1 MNTSQCNKLD
11 RLLNFGVPKKDQKP
25 RAYLG
30 NVLFIN
36 MDRTLMVRTSDGV
49 EDAPT
54 HAFMAHEE
62 TDTLNT
68 KVFDNAKFYVMSAYS
83 RKELIAILEGMDS
96 DVVTI
101 RMDYD
106 SPILIEGRQGEGEVK
121 VEAILAPRI
130 YDDEKV
136 DFYVY

>member
-1 MNTSQCNKLD
+1 MNTTQCNKLD
-11 RLLNFGVPKKDQKP
+11 KLLNFGVPKKDQKP

-30 NVLFIN
+30 NVEYIN
-36 MDRTLMVRTSDGV
+36 DARTLMVRTSDGV
-49 EDAPT
+49 EGAPI
-54 HAFMAHEE
+54 HVFAGYEE
-62 TDTLNT
+62 IDDLNT
-68 KVFDNAKFYVMSAYS
+68 KVFDMAKGYNMSAYS

-101 RMDYD
+101 KMDCD
-106 SPILIEGRQGEGEVK
+106 APILIEGRQGDGEVK

-130 YDDEKV
+130 YDGEV

>member
-1 MNTSQCNKLD
+1 MNTTQCNRLD

-25 RAYLG
+25 RASLG
-30 NVLFIN
+30 NVEYIN
-36 MDRTLMVRTSDGV
+36 MDRTLRVRTSDGV
-49 EDAPT
+49 EDAPI
-54 HAFMAHEE
+54 HAFMADEE
-62 TDTLNT
+62 TDTLNG

-106 SPILIEGRQGEGEVK
+106 SPILFEGLQGEGELK

-130 YDDEKV
+130 YDGEV
-136 DFYVY
+136 EFYVY

>member
-1 MNTSQCNKLD
+1 MNTTQCNKLD
-11 RLLNFGVPKKDQKP
+11 KLLNFGIPKKDQKP

-30 NVLFIN
+30 NVEFIN

-49 EDAPT
+49 EDAT
-54 HAFMAHEE
+54 IHAFMAHEE
-62 TDTLNT
+62 ADQLNT

-83 RKELIAILEGMDS
+83 RKELITILEGMDS

-101 RMDYD
+101 KMDYD

-130 YDDEKV
+130 YDNDEV
-136 DFYVY
+136 EFYVY

>member
-1 MNTSQCNKLD
+1 MNTTQCNKLD
-11 RLLNFGVPKKDQKP
+11 RLLNFGIPKKDQKP

-30 NVLFIN
+30 NVEYIN

-49 EDAPT
+49 EDAPI
-54 HAFMAHEE
+54 HAFMAYEE
-62 TDTLNT
+62 TDSLNG
-68 KVFDNAKFYVMSAYS
+68 KVFDNAKFYVMSVYS

-106 SPILIEGRQGEGEVK
+106 SPILFEGRQDRKSV
-121 VEAILAPRI
+121 V
-130 YDDEKV
+130 
-136 DFYVY
+136 

>member
-1 MNTSQCNKLD
+1 MNTTQCNKLD
-11 RLLNFGVPKKDQKP
+11 KLLNFGVPKKDQRS

-30 NVLFIN
+30 NVEFIN
-36 MDRTLMVRTSDGV
+36 MDRTLMVRTSDGA
-49 EDAPT
+49 EGAPIY
-54 HAFMAHEE
+54 AFQAYEE
-62 TDTLNT
+62 VDTLNT
-68 KVFDNAKFYVMSAYS
+68 KVFDMAKGYPMSAYS

-101 RMDYD
+101 KMTDD
-106 SPILIEGRQGEGEVK
+106 APILIEGRQGEGEIK

-130 YDDEKV
+130 YDDGEV

>member
-1 MNTSQCNKLD
+1 MNTTQCNKLD

-30 NVLFIN
+30 NVEFIN

-49 EDAPT
+49 EDAPI
-54 HAFMAHEE
+54 HAFMDREE

>member
-1 MNTSQCNKLD
+1 MNTTQCNRLD

-30 NVLFIN
+30 NVEYIN

-49 EDAPT
+49 EDAPI
-54 HAFMAHEE
+54 HVFADYEE
-62 TDTLNT
+62 IDDLNT
-68 KVFDNAKFYVMSAYS
+68 KVFDMANGYNMSAYS

-101 RMDYD
+101 KMDCD
-106 SPILIEGRQGEGEVK
+106 APILIEGRQGNGEVK

-130 YDDEKV
+130 YDGEV
-136 DFYVY
+136 EFYVY

>member
-1 MNTSQCNKLD
+1 MNTTQCNKLD

-30 NVLFIN
+30 NVEFIN

-49 EDAPT
+49 EDAPI
-54 HAFMAHEE
+54 HAFMAYEE
-62 TDTLNT
+62 TDVLNT
-68 KVFDNAKFYVMSAYS
+68 KVFDMTNGYNMSAYS

-101 RMDYD
+101 KMDCD
-106 SPILIEGRQGEGEVK
+106 APILIEGRQGDGEVK

-130 YDDEKV
+130 YDGEV
-136 DFYVY
+136 EFYVY

>member
-1 MNTSQCNKLD
+1 MNTTQCNRLD
-11 RLLNFGVPKKDQKP
+11 KLLNFGVPKKDQKP

-30 NVLFIN
+30 NIEYIN

-49 EDAPT
+49 EDAPI
-54 HAFMAHEE
+54 HAFIAHEE

-68 KVFDNAKFYVMSAYS
+68 KVFDMAKGYNMSAYS

-106 SPILIEGRQGEGEVK
+106 SPILFEGRQGCGELK

-130 YDDEKV
+130 YDGEV
-136 DFYVY
+136 TFYV